1 MKISSVQIKN
11 FRTIQEANI
20 NFDSITTFIGPN
32 GVGKSTV
39 LRALDWFFNGDIK
52 TGELADEDVF
62 SGTPEEDISV
72 AVTFS
77 DLTVSDREA
86 LGKYAPTGSASVTIW
101 KIREFSTGNEYLSAN
116 YLAYPGFSELR
127 QAENANEV
135 KNIYS
140 SLRSG
145 GNPLNLPEANTK
157 KAIEEAIVTWE
168 SENIDKL
175 AEVRENTPTQLFG
188 FNGKS
193 ILGGI
198 FDYVFIDAN
207 LRASD
212 ESEDSKG
219 SILSRI
225 LDFYIDRKQSAA
237 KIQNITSQT
246 IQSHQDEIFS
256 IYSENLE
263 KINSNI
269 NTSIESYSSGRKV
282 RVIPTPLEMK
292 TNGASFTINIL
303 DGETVTSVEKQGHGF
318 QRTLLI
324 SALQS
329 LANIAANQSERVI
342 FLAIEEPELYQ
353 HPIQARNFAKV
364 LQDLASDSSKGVQI
378 AYATHS
384 PFFLDDKKFEQ
395 VRRISRVNTN
405 AGSVASIGAARKERI
420 IEKLD
425 CVVSENTINSQLGKI
440 ITGQIAEALFS
451 NAVLIVEGSTEAG
464 IFYGV
469 GDRDRVGYL
478 ESLGISVIPAG
489 SKMNV
494 PLLHAIL
501 SEFGVPTYCLFDADS
516 GCEERARSAGKSSR
530 DVRNDV
536 ANQVSQNKKILTYFD
551 KELVDFPPQGIYD
564 SFAVFK
570 DHLETF
576 LKEEWLGWEEKC
588 LLVEREMAINIAKNN
603 EAYRIIALDATT
615 EVPDF
620 IQEVFNKVVSLVEN

>member
-11 FRTIQEANI
+11 FRTIQDANI

-39 LRALDWFFNGDIK
+39 LRALNWFFNGVIK
-52 TGELADEDVF
+52 NGELEDEDVF

-77 DLTVSDREA
+77 DLTASDRAA
-86 LGKYAPTGSASVTIW
+86 LGKYAPTDSISVTIW

-116 YLAYPGFSELR
+116 YLAYPGFAELR

-140 SLRSG
+140 SLRSD
-145 GNPLNLPEANTK
+145 GNPLNLPEANTR
-157 KAIEEAIVTWE
+157 KAIEEAIVIWE
-168 SENIDKL
+168 SENVDKL
-175 AEVRENTPTQLFG
+175 VAFRENTSTQLFG

-198 FDYVFIDAN
+198 FDYVFIDAD

-212 ESEDSKG
+212 ESKDSNR

-225 LDFYIDRKQSAA
+225 LDFYIDRNQSNA
-237 KIQNITSQT
+237 KIQSITSQT

-256 IYSENLE
+256 IYSDDLE

-269 NTSIESYSSGRKV
+269 NASIESYSSGRQV
-282 RVIPTPLEMK
+282 RVIPTPLDVK
-292 TNGASFTINIL
+292 TKDASFTISIL
-303 DGETVTSVEKQGHGF
+303 DGETTTSVEKQGHGF
-318 QRTLLI
+318 QRTLII

-329 LANIAANQSERVI
+329 LASLAANQSERII

-395 VRRISRVNTN
+395 VRRISRINTN
-405 AGSVASIGAARKERI
+405 VGSAASIGMAKKERI
-420 IEKLD
+420 IEKLQ
-425 CVVSENTINSQLGKI
+425 CVVSENSINSQLGKI

-451 NAVLIVEGSTEAG
+451 NAVLIVEGTTEAG

-469 GDRDRVGYL
+469 GDRVRVGYL

-501 SEFGVPTYCLFDADS
+501 SEFGIPTYCLFDADS
-516 GCEERARSAGKSSR
+516 GCEERARAVGKSPSN
-530 DVRNDV
+530 VRNDV
-536 ANQVSQNKKILTYFD
+536 GNQVSQNKKILTYFG
-551 KELVDFPPQGIYD
+551 EGPVDFPPQGIYD

-588 LLVEREMAINIAKNN
+588 LLVEQEMAINISKNS
-603 EAYRIIALDATT
+603 EAYRIVALDVAT

-620 IQEVFNKVVSLVEN
+620 IQKVFDKVVSLVET